1 MKSTILA
8 TGAVLAI
15 AGAATAG
22 TSIGTLTINNT
33 GPFGEPVGGVY
44 TVGTTQTFTDSFGF
58 SFDVLPAT
66 LPGFDIAL
74 ELDFT
79 NFGYSDFAGEISSL
93 NIDGVTPDILP
104 DSFAIFGGDAAT
116 AIGFSLI
123 SGGSSASGDWFAD
136 DALVFDPAGGGA
148 VSVFVGFNKIP
159 TPGTI
164 AGFGL
169 LGLAATRRRR

>member
-8 TGAVLAI
+8 TTAVLAF

-33 GPFGEPVGGVY
+33 GQFGEPVGGVY

-58 SFDVLPAT
+58 SFDVMPASI
-66 LPGFDIAL
+66 PGFDIAL
-74 ELDFT
+74 EFDFT
-79 NFGYSDFAGEISSL
+79 NFGYADFGGEISSL
-93 NIDGVTPDILP
+93 SIDGVTPDILP
-104 DSFAIFGGDAAT
+104 DSLAIFGGDAAT
-116 AIGFSLI
+116 PIGFNLV
-123 SGGSSASGDWFAD
+123 SGGTSGSGDWFAD
-136 DALVFDPAGGGA
+136 DALAFDTGGTGA
-148 VSVFVGFNKIP
+148 VSVFAGFNKVP
-159 TPGTI
+159 APGTI